1 MELIQTI
8 NRIVLT
14 VFTLLFFSGIQVAF
28 GQEQINMTDYLA
40 QKFRRYCELVPRE
53 EVFVSTDREEYIAGE
68 ELWFNVWLFDRQ
80 SSRPS
85 TGSKIV
91 YFELLNPENKP
102 VIQKRIRM
110 DNGSGPGNIELPDSL
125 STGSYTIRA
134 YTNWMKN
141 FLPDN
146 CFMKEI
152 HIYNAYKF
160 GSFKNKIYVQVEL
173 GPQTKPKSLI
183 LDTNSLLNLKVNN
196 LKPDTLDIYVNI
208 DKKYSPDK
216 NSLFYLFIQTYGN
229 INYVDSVKITD
240 EKTNI
245 RVPKSI
251 LNQGINQIT
260 LFDFMGRPIG
270 EKYVYTPGKSKQLLS
285 IHSPDSASTRSKIA
299 LELCI
304 DNILPLDL
312 NTTNLSITVAPA
324 PNKNIAVE
332 LNEYMLFASEFGIL
346 AGSIG
351 NGKNIDELPG
361 ELMDSLLSNIKSNW
375 IDWSSILSDAT
386 PEFKFQ
392 VENEDHYLSG
402 VLSTTNN
409 QPAIV
414 GELLLLSIPGKT
426 PVFQYAKTN
435 NEAKFTFNIPI
446 NADEQDLIVQTD
458 NSSEDFKIDIESS
471 FSQLYRPA
479 KIRSERI
486 DKPLPS
492 QISKMGINYQ
502 VGEIYESSSV
512 GKTFYAPERSII
524 FPKRFY
530 GKPSSEIVMNDWVK
544 LPKMEEVFF
553 EIVPNIKLKKKG
565 TIYEMLLIDPVGNV
579 LYDTP
584 PAMLI
589 DGVITKDPTIIANLN
604 PAQVEKIDVVKEQY
618 MVGDY
623 LFNGIVN
630 VITKSGDFKD
640 ISLPN
645 NSTRMHYGIFD
656 PVQMFESPD
665 YSSIEMKISRAP
677 DFRNT
682 LYWNPSVKPG
692 KDGKLRIEFWTSD
705 IKSDYEINIQGI
717 TSEGE
722 TLSIKKNISIK

>member
-8 NRIVLT
+8 KRIVLA
-14 VFTLLFFSGIQVAF
+14 VFSLLFFPAIQVAF
-28 GQEQINMTDYLA
+28 SQEQINRTDYLV

-68 ELWFNVWLFDRQ
+68 ELWLNVWLFDRQ

-85 TGSKIV
+85 TDSKIV

-102 VIQKRIRM
+102 IVQKRIRM

-125 STGSYTIRA
+125 STGSYTIQA

-146 CFMKEI
+146 CFIKEI

-160 GSFKNKIYVQVEL
+160 GSFKNKIYVQDKLNPRTSNDSV
-173 GPQTKPKSLI
+173 I
-183 LDTNSLLNLKVNN
+183 FDTNSLLNLKVNN
-196 LKPDTLDIYVNI
+196 LKPDTLDIYINV
-208 DKKYSPDK
+208 DKRYRTDK
-216 NSLFYLFIQTYGN
+216 HKSFYLFIQTHGN
-229 INYVDSVKITD
+229 INYVDSVKIID
-240 EKTNI
+240 EQTKI
-245 RVPKSI
+245 SIPKS
-251 LNQGINQIT
+251 LLTQGINQIT
-260 LFDFMGRPIG
+260 LFDYRGRTIC
-270 EKYVYTPGKSKQLLS
+270 ERYVYTSGKGKQLLS
-285 IHSPDSASTRSKIA
+285 IHSTDSARTRSKIA
-299 LELCI
+299 LELSI
-304 DNILPLDL
+304 DNMMPLDL
-312 NTTNLSITVAPA
+312 NTTNLSISVAPV
-324 PNKNIAVE
+324 PNKNTAVK
-332 LNEYMLFASEFGIL
+332 LNEYMLFASEFGLL
-346 AGSIG
+346 AGRIG
-351 NGKNIDELPG
+351 NGRNIDELPI
-361 ELMDSLLSNIKSNW
+361 ELVDSILLNIKSNW
-375 IDWSSILSDAT
+375 IDWSSILSDTT

-392 VENEDHYLSG
+392 VENEDHSLSG
-402 VLSTTNN
+402 VLSTGNN
-409 QPAIV
+409 QPATT

-426 PVFQYAKTN
+426 PVFQYAQTN

-446 NADEQDLIVQTD
+446 NADEQDLIIQTD
-458 NSSEDFKIDIESS
+458 NISEDFRIDIESS
-471 FSQLYRPA
+471 FSHLYLPA
-479 KIRSERI
+479 KVRSDTIGE
-486 DKPLPS
+486 PLPS

-512 GKTFYAPERSII
+512 GKTFYTPVRSIVY
-524 FPKRFY
+524 PKRFY

-565 TIYEMLLIDPVGNV
+565 TNYEMLLIDPVDKV

-604 PAQVEKIDVVKEQY
+604 PEQVEKIDIVKEQY

-645 NSTRMHYGIFD
+645 NSIRMHYGIFD

-665 YSSIEMKISRAP
+665 YSSTEMKISRSP

-692 KDGKLRIEFWTSD
+692 KDGKVRIEFWTSD

-717 TSEGE
+717 TSEGK
-722 TLSIKKNISIK
+722 TLSIKKIISIK